1 MIINP
6 IVELKMFDVVMTHAY
21 NAQKPKNF
29 SGVTL
34 PQDEFKKFENA
45 RNYALH
51 LHRLNLLE
59 PMYKRIMEGKI

>member
-1 MIINP
+1 MNA
-6 IVELKMFDVVMTHAY
+6 IVQMRMFDMVMTHAY

-29 SGVTL
+29 KGVTI

-45 RNYALH
+45 RNYALY

-59 PMYKRIMEGKI
+59 PFYKRIMEGKV